1 MTTKKKKK
9 DSLVKAGERLVR
21 SDGRYR
27 NTVTRSAEDVG
38 KGIKE
43 MSDSTGELLGDI
55 FGRKKKN
62 KKE

>member
-1 MTTKKKKK
+1 MTNKKKNK

-43 MSDSTGELLGDI
+43 MSESTGDLLGDI

-62 KKE
+62 KKS